1 MRPLSFVILPKNLD
15 LEDCEEIIVF
25 VKRAVHGCHP
35 LKFVNFA
42 TRHHIRTYGIFYIE
56 VALKAGALIKEIKVW
71 LGPTSPDRP
80 YASSGPIP
88 DLSSKYDKKLISHG

>member
-1 MRPLSFVILPKNLD
+1 MMGPLIFLENLD
-15 LEDCEEIIVF
+15 LENCEDIMVF

-42 TRHHIRTYGIFYIE
+42 ARHHIRTYGIFYIE
-56 VALKAGALIKEIKVW
+56 VALKAWALIKEIKVW

-80 YASSGPIP
+80 YAFSAPIP